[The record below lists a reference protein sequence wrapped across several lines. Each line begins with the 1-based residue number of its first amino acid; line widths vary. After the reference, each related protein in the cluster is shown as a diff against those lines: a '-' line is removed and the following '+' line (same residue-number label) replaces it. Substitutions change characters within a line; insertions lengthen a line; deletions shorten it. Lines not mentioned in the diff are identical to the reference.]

1 MKLKDIINE
10 IKVNNP
16 TIPSEIEFIVDL
28 GPIRL
33 RTQYEENFDTR
44 EEWVQYLKR
53 IKTDKQFAIDSIFN
67 DLSSFDVE
75 TSIFDSDQDKWKI
88 TFK

>member
-16 TIPSEIEFIVDL
+16 TIPNDIGFVVDF
-28 GPIRL
+28 GPINIMSMS
-33 RTQYEENFDTR
+33 EEDFDAR